1 VEAGGRGRRGGADW
15 GFGGGCERR
24 GRTNGEGA
32 VRGGSRFYWGA
43 WIVCDTRSLLHN
55 AICSFNPAA
64 RAKPWAPPF
73 SVLPFSRLRISY
85 LPSLNNTPIPSR
97 HLILRPP
104 HQHSRKR
111 RNYSV
116 RATRSDQPAERR
128 GISPFPLPNQTQ
140 QHFPAPKTPKPKGR
154 KEKNGTEFLG
164 CWRCGTKKGGGGR
177 GTTAVPPS

>member
-1 VEAGGRGRRGGADW
+1 MGAGGRGRRGGADW

-116 RATRSDQPAERR
+116 RATRSDQRAKRR
-128 GISPFPLPNQTQ
+128 VYRHFHFRTRKNNIFLPEI
-140 QHFPAPKTPKPKGR
+140 PKTER
-154 KEKNGTEFLG
+154 KKRKKRNRVFGLLL
-164 CWRCGTKKGGGGR
+164 RCGTKGR
-177 GTTAVPPS
+177 GEGGTTAVPPS